1 MPEPTPPSCA
11 NAFADAAKGADDIPA
26 PHEVNERV
34 SAETSRQSGAPGN
47 GKGLDVDAIMSRV
60 RHEVAK
66 RGATTEGWFD
76 PMGETITGAHWRP
89 VAPRL
94 PPRDQYALS
103 DFLRFNDEDLVDVAY
118 RTLLR
123 RPANDDGS
131 RSYVDALRHGAVSK
145 VEVLGSIRFSD
156 EGRRQSV
163 HVDGLLRPYTL
174 HRWRRIPV
182 VGWFVGMGMA
192 LVRLPRLALRLQGME
207 AAAAHETQALGR
219 WVNHVDAAVAKR
231 MLRTEDDLRAL
242 RDEFS
247 ELNRAFEAATARL
260 EANEAKLHESN
271 TRRQAEIK
279 ESNDRYEAMLHDSA
293 VRHDAALK
301 SLNERVLKDQRSLR
315 GMLDRL
321 TVFLDATMRQHAD
334 GAATGPHEQTPS
346 REQQYLSFE
355 NAFRGDRGEIKDR
368 VAYYLDPLAKAG
380 IEPAGENVILD
391 LGSGRGEWLEVLAE
405 RGYCGRGVDLN
416 REMVKES
423 QARGHEVVEADV
435 LSFLKAQE
443 GDSFAAIS
451 SMHLIEHL
459 PHAALI
465 QLLDEAVRVLRPGG
479 VLILETP
486 NPENVRVGSCMFYM
500 DPTHLNPIPP
510 LLLQWLVQTRGFE
523 QATIERL
530 SDHRGKPDLVP
541 VSEDVPG
548 AAQINQMVEWF
559 TVPPDYAVIAR
570 KPLP

>member
-1 MPEPTPPSCA
+1 MAEPTPESRA
-11 NAFADAAKGADDIPA
+11 NAPASAAARANDVSA
-26 PHEVNERV
+26 PHEVNERTH
-34 SAETSRQSGAPGN
+34 AGTARRSGAPVISGA
-47 GKGLDVDAIMSRV
+47 LDVDAIMSRV

-66 RGATTEGWFD
+66 RGAATEGWFD
-76 PMGETITGAHWRP
+76 PVGETTTGAHWRP

-94 PPRDQYALS
+94 PPRDQYALA
-103 DFLRFNDEDLVDVAY
+103 DFLRFDDEDLVDVAY

-123 RPANDDGS
+123 RPANDEGS
-131 RSYVDALRHGAVSK
+131 RSYVDALRQGTVSK
-145 VEVLGSIRFSD
+145 AEVLGSIRFSD

-163 HVDGLLRPYTL
+163 HVDGLLRPYKL

-182 VGWFVGMGMA
+182 VGWFLGMGMA

-231 MLRTEDDLRAL
+231 MLRAEDELRAL
-242 RDEFS
+242 RDEYS
-247 ELNRAFEAATARL
+247 ELNRALEAATARL

-271 TRRQAEIK
+271 A
-279 ESNDRYEAMLHDSA
+279 RYEAELHDSA
-293 VRHDAALK
+293 IRYDAALN

-321 TVFLDATMRQHAD
+321 TIFLDATMRQHTD
-334 GAATGPHEQTPS
+334 GVATRPEEQTPT
-346 REQQYLSFE
+346 REQQYMSFE
-355 NAFRGDRGEIKDR
+355 NAFRGDRDEVKAR
-368 VAYYLDPLAKAG
+368 VAYYLEPLAKAG

-405 RGYCGRGVDLN
+405 HGYCGRGVDLN

-423 QARGHEVVEADV
+423 QARGQEVVEAEV
-435 LSFLKAQE
+435 LDFLKAQE
-443 GDSFAAIS
+443 GGSFAVIS

-510 LLLQWLVQTRGFE
+510 LLLQWLVQARGFE

-530 SDHRGKPDLVP
+530 SEHRGKPDLVP

-548 AAQINQMVEWF
+548 AAQINKMVEWF
-559 TVPPDYAVIAR
+559 TLPPDYAVIAR
-570 KPLP
+570 KPGC